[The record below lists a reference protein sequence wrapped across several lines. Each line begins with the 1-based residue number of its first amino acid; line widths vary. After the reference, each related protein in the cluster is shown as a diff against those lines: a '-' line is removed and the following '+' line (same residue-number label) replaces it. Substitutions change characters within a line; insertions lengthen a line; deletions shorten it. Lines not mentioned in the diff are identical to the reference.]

1 MSPVL
6 NNYLHNYLSYVAGV
20 NDASTKEAD
29 VHEGS
34 HTKLDTHAN
43 MPVLGIHCY
52 IIAQLGKTAT
62 VQPYRPDYE
71 PMDIPLVHAA
81 VQYDCPY
88 SGKAYVLVIR
98 NALYVSTMT
107 HNLIPPF
114 IMREAGIS
122 VNDVAKIHV
131 ENPTSMDH
139 AVVFK
144 DTDFKIPLSL
154 RGTFSYFESSKPSR
168 DTMLH
173 SDEIYLLTP
182 TRWDPHT
189 TVYQENEANMVDW
202 KGDIIAPKYR
212 KQIIL

>member
-1 MSPVL
+1 MSPVV
-6 NNYLHNYLSYVAGV
+6 NKYLHNYLSYVAGV

-34 HTKLDTHAN
+34 RTKLDTHAN

-131 ENPTSMDH
+131 ENPTNMDH

-154 RGTFSYFESSKPSR
+154 REPFNTLNLPSHPGIPCCILMR
-168 DTMLH
+168 SICLRQQDGIRTQPCIKKMRPTWWIGR
-173 SDEIYLLTP
+173 EIS
-182 TRWDPHT
+182 
-189 TVYQENEANMVDW
+189 
-202 KGDIIAPKYR
+202 
-212 KQIIL
+212 